1 MTTNDTYGA
10 VIKWAGG
17 KSKLAP
23 VIEEQIL
30 QNLTMESI
38 DTYVEP
44 FLGGGSFFFYMTQKY
59 NFKNIIISDI
69 NAELINLYKVI
80 QQQPKSLIDGAQK
93 IQDTYN
99 DLNNLEQK
107 ADFFYD
113 IRTKY
118 NNSIISDK
126 QLQLDITQAVYFLF
140 LNKVG
145 FNGLYRVNSKGLYNV
160 PFGKREKAVL
170 FKESNILG
178 VSELL
183 KDVQILNCD
192 YDETIEFASKNSLFY
207 FDAPYRPLSDS
218 SSFTSYAKS
227 DFNDDSQVK
236 LAEYCQTIH
245 KLGAKF
251 ALSNSDPKNHDLED
265 NFFDD
270 LYSGFTINRIYARR
284 MIGAKTVSRGKVSE
298 ILVTN

>member
-126 QLQLDITQAVYFLF
+126 QLQLDITKAVYFLF

-145 FNGLYRVNSKGLYNV
+145 FNGLYRVNSQGLYNV

-207 FDAPYRPLSDS
+207 FDPPYRPLSDS
-218 SSFTSYAKS
+218 SSLLVMLNQILMTI
-227 DFNDDSQVK
+227 VK
-236 LAEYCQTIH
+236 
-245 KLGAKF
+245 
-251 ALSNSDPKNHDLED
+251 
-265 NFFDD
+265 
-270 LYSGFTINRIYARR
+270 
-284 MIGAKTVSRGKVSE
+284 
-298 ILVTN
+298 